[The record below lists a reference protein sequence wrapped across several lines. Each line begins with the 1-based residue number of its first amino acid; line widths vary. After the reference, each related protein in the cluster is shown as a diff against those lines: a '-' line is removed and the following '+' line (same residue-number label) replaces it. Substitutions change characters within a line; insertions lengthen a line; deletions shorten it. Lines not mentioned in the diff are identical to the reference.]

1 MPEVNDCSNIPGPAF
16 YIIYV
21 IFILRKKNLKWIM
34 KKNHN
39 VNVNVNV
46 KNVK

>member
-1 MPEVNDCSNIPGPAF
+1 MPKVNDFSNIPGPAF

-21 IFILRKKNLKWIM
+21 ISILRKKGKMNNE